1 MIENFKFM
9 MLNQLLNQLNFK
21 FLLKKYVVQPYLLP
35 HNVGLLDQPEY
46 VILETHR
53 ASRRKKT
60 RRINNIVGFL
70 TCLFIYF

>member
-9 MLNQLLNQLNFK
+9 MLNQLLYSNL
-21 FLLKKYVVQPYLLP
+21 LLKKYVVQPFLLP
-35 HNVGLLDQPEY
+35 HNVGLLDQPAY